1 MYRIADK
8 KGQLIKHP
16 FLCFIKAIS
25 PLRNYD
31 DKPSIPLS
39 CTLHKKEK

>member
-8 KGQLIKHP
+8 KEQLIKHP
-16 FLCFIKAIS
+16 FLCFIKAIF

-31 DKPSIPLS
+31 DEPSIPLS
-39 CTLHKKEK
+39 RTLHKKEK